1 MPGEHPDWASLGLLM
16 ASLTLAV
23 AACGISMTT
32 PAVPTSVVAPVASP
46 HVGTTEGCAAD
57 EWRQP
62 QFFDSWEEYQPGD
75 LVGSV
80 FPRAGPYFDMTLA
93 QALEPS
99 AAIGPDPG
107 AALVREA
114 VAALLNA
121 AHEELEYPY
130 RRYEEGVDGRPA
142 IVPTVDRLLASGTI
156 DEVVELTSDLA
167 DANGLGCPLD

>member
-1 MPGEHPDWASLGLLM
+1 M
-16 ASLTLAV
+16 ASLTLVV
-23 AACGISMTT
+23 AACGVSVTG
-32 PAVPTSVVAPVASP
+32 PALSTSTVTPVASA

-80 FPRAGPYFDMTLA
+80 FPSAGPYFDMTLA

-99 AAIGPDPG
+99 AAIGPDRG

-114 VAALLNA
+114 VAAPLNA
-121 AHEELEYPY
+121 AHEDLEYPY
-130 RRYEEGVDGRPA
+130 RRYEEGIDGRPP
-142 IVPTVDRLLASGTI
+142 IVPTVDRLLASGPPMRSWSSPRIWLRRTALAAR
-156 DEVVELTSDLA
+156 LTDGARRTS
-167 DANGLGCPLD
+167 GQV